1 MTISFVSFSAKPESF
16 LDDPSFRYRCD
27 NLAYALNAQGINSKL
42 EHIDSFAVTADL
54 SHVVFHRPRYSS
66 RFRRIV
72 RQLENQGITIIADFD
87 DLVFDPAYLEFSPAV
102 LNNIQPR
109 RNIKRRLLS
118 HFEALQ
124 YIRNVTVSTSEL
136 GRYVHAT
143 FPDAKIC
150 ALQNYTHHDWPHKA
164 VKPSADKRKVLTYFP
179 GTRSHDRDFWQIEDV
194 VAYFL
199 SKNSGVQLLI
209 IGPLNSR
216 LLGVKSKQVRH
227 LPKLPFTDYIQAASN
242 SWVNLLP
249 LEPTPFNQCKSAIKI
264 IEAGSYNIPTIS
276 SPLSD
281 AIRFC
286 DTAAS
291 IAIDQQQWLQHLES
305 FLNPK
310 FYLQSS
316 LRIQAEFGHIAN
328 SRHMA
333 NLFCKSYSVTYP
345 PDLTSY

>member
-1 MTISFVSFSAKPESF
+1 MTISFVSFSAKPEFF

-27 NLAYALNAQGINSKL
+27 NLAYALREQGIKSRL
-42 EHIDSFAVTADL
+42 EHIESFTATADL

-72 RQLENQGITIIADFD
+72 RQLENQGITVIADFD
-87 DLVFDPAYLEFSPAV
+87 DLIFDPTYLEFSPAV
-102 LNNIQPR
+102 LNNVQPR

-124 YIRNVTVSTSEL
+124 HIRNVTVSTSEL
-136 GRYVHAT
+136 GRFVRAT
-143 FPDAKIC
+143 FPDVKIC
-150 ALQNYTHHDWPHKA
+150 VLQNYMHYDWPYKA
-164 VKPSADKRKVLTYFP
+164 VQPNANKRKVLTYFP
-179 GTRSHDRDFWQIEDV
+179 GTRSHDRDFWQVEDII
-194 VAYFL
+194 AYFL
-199 SKNSGVQLLI
+199 NKNSDVQLLI
-209 IGPLNSR
+209 IGPLTSR
-216 LLGVKSKQVRH
+216 LLELKSTQIRH
-227 LPKLPFTDYIQAASN
+227 LPKLPFTNYIQAASN

-264 IEAGSYNIPTIS
+264 IEAGSYNTPTIS

-286 DTAAS
+286 GTAAS

-305 FLNPK
+305 FLDPK

-316 LRIQAEFGHIAN
+316 LRIKNEFGHITN
-328 SRHMA
+328 SKHMA
-333 NLFCKSYSVTYP
+333 NLFCTSYSVTLP
-345 PDLTSY
+345 